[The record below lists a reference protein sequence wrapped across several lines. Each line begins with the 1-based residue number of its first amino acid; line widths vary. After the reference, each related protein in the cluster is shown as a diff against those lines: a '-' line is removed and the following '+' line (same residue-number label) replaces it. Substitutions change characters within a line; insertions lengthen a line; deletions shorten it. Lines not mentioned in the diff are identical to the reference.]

1 MQAITKM
8 WYDYLDQSKLMGLK
22 CKRCGA
28 VHFPPFPICREC
40 SGMDMEW
47 TEVSGDAY
55 VDSVAFV
62 AAPDKW
68 FAEYAPYYFVKAHTA
83 EGSAFDSMLLG
94 FEGSPDDLY
103 NTYKNAE
110 DKLKLKM
117 EVQKRD
123 GYSYPVY
130 RLAEG

>member
-1 MQAITKM
+1 MEAITKK
-8 WYDYLDQSKLMGLK
+8 WYNYLEEGKFMGLK

-47 TEVSGDAY
+47 VAVSGDAEM
-55 VDSVAFV
+55 DEVALV
-62 AAPDKW
+62 AVPDHW
-68 FAEYAPYYFVKAHTA
+68 FNEWAPYYFAYAHTA
-83 EGSAFDSMLLG
+83 EGSAFDSMVFG
-94 FEGSPDDLY
+94 FEGDGEAVFEQ
-103 NTYKNAE
+103 YKNAGG
-110 DKLKLKM
+110 KLKLKL

-130 RLAEG
+130 RLAGG